1 MAPGSFAASGLR
13 PKLVVQKDGGLR
25 PKPSA
30 QAFGRTALL
39 CRESCGTMNP
49 GQLENIG
56 FKSTNQHLFPSTPP
70 TSLTHL
76 SERFKNIVGYCW
88 AYSFIT
94 KDQNIST
101 TPVTQDL
108 ILEGTLKTP
117 VTQAPL

>member
-30 QAFGRTALL
+30 QAFGPSLRPKPSAQAFGRTALL
-39 CRESCGTMNP
+39 RRESCGTMNP

-76 SERFKNIVGYCW
+76 SERFKN
-88 AYSFIT
+88 SF
-94 KDQNIST
+94 
-101 TPVTQDL
+101 PL
-108 ILEGTLKTP
+108 LKTSL
-117 VTQAPL
+117 A